1 MVPIKR
7 ALRHFMC
14 YRDNVPPLYFE
25 GFHVA
30 CLCGDNGHGKSALLD
45 AITWALWGEARAKSD
60 DDLIYLGQSEMDVE
74 FEFSVSQ
81 NRYRVLRKR
90 TKAGLKRA
98 GQSLLELQI
107 ATSDG
112 FATLTGNTIRETE
125 RKIVEILRMDY
136 QTFINSALLLQG
148 RANEFSMKKPG
159 ERKEVLANI
168 LGLSLYDK
176 IEKLAKDYS
185 KEREILQQRLSSDI
199 ARIEQELSQ
208 KPNCEAE
215 LQGAQAAISMLGTEV
230 EKQESALTALRQSRE
245 ALKFKD
251 EQCREMGMRIEQ
263 AERQL
268 QHLNTVAE
276 GHRSKIERYDNIL
289 SRYQEEVASIKMRSD
304 DLARQEQELGK
315 RREDEK
321 EISNQSNLFRANNA
335 QLKKEMEELKEKID
349 LLGKGDAECPLCGTE
364 LGVEGRRRIMANYE
378 TQGRE
383 KGDAFRTNHSRIQQK
398 EEELKVLRQEISKL
412 ETTITS
418 ERTRLE
424 RQAGALERERTEAD
438 RSLPQEKEGLERAQK
453 TVEDSRKAL
462 QEDTERKKTLL
473 SEIETLPRLERELG
487 DAERAHRELRERE
500 RKYRDRLVEV
510 QAILRRFAQ
519 LETEREASI
528 KELRSIAEEKSIYDE
543 LATAFGKRG
552 TQALIIEKALPE
564 IEEEANRLLG
574 RMTDNRMHLKI
585 ESQRDTK
592 KGDTIETLDIKIAD
606 ELGTRNYEMFSGGE
620 SFRVNFALRIALS
633 KLLARRAGAP
643 LPTLIIDE
651 GFGTQD
657 SAGREKLVEAINS
670 IQDDFEKIL
679 VITHIEELKDAFP
692 VRIDVIKTEEGS
704 TFSLG

>member
-1 MVPIKR
+1 
-7 ALRHFMC
+7 
-14 YRDNVPPLYFE
+14 
-25 GFHVA
+25 
-30 CLCGDNGHGKSALLD
+30 
-45 AITWALWGEARAKSD
+45 
-60 DDLIYLGQSEMDVE
+60 
-74 FEFSVSQ
+74 
-81 NRYRVLRKR
+81 
-90 TKAGLKRA
+90 
-98 GQSLLELQI
+98 
-107 ATSDG
+107 
-112 FATLTGNTIRETE
+112 
-125 RKIVEILRMDY
+125 
-136 QTFINSALLLQG
+136 
-148 RANEFSMKKPG
+148 MKKPG

-176 IEKLAKDYS
+176 LEKLAKDYT
-185 KEREILQQRLSSDI
+185 KEREILHQRLSSDI

-208 KPNCEAE
+208 KSNYEVE
-215 LQGAQAAISMLGTEV
+215 LQGTQAAISMLGTEV

-245 ALKFKD
+245 SLKFKD
-251 EQCREMGMRIEQ
+251 EQYREIGKRIEQ

-276 GHRSKIERYDNIL
+276 GHRSKIERYDKIL
-289 SRYQEEVASIKMRSD
+289 SRYQEEFTSIKMQSD
-304 DLARQEQELGK
+304 DLARREHDLGK

-321 EISNQSNLFRANNA
+321 EISNQINLLRSNNA

-364 LGVEGRRRIMANYE
+364 LGVEGRKRIMANYE
-378 TQGRE
+378 AQGRE
-383 KGDAFRTNHSRIQQK
+383 KGDAFRANHGKIQQK
-398 EEELKVLRQEISKL
+398 EEEWKSLRQDISKL
-412 ETTITS
+412 EATITS

-424 RQAGALERERTEAD
+424 RQAGALERERTEAE

-453 TVEDSRKAL
+453 TVEDLRKAL
-462 QEDTERKKTLL
+462 QEDIERKKTLL
-473 SEIETLPRLERELG
+473 SEIEALPRLERELG
-487 DAERAHRELRERE
+487 ETEKAHRELRERE

-510 QAILRRFAQ
+510 QAGLRRFAQ
-519 LETEREASI
+519 LETERETSI
-528 KELRSIAEEKSIYDE
+528 KELRFIAEEKSIYDE

-620 SFRVNFALRIALS
+620 AFRVNFALRIALS

-704 TFSLG
+704 TFSLS